1 MTFHERATSADHLCY
16 FCLTF
21 AFILLPR
28 LFLQPFDHL
37 LENNL
42 PLGSLVCIL
51 SCGFV
56 TFLIV
61 SPWSGKVLDC
71 IDF

>member
-1 MTFHERATSADHLCY
+1 MTFHERATSADPLCH

-21 AFILLPR
+21 AFILLSC
-28 LFLQPFDHL
+28 LFLQPCDHL

-51 SCGFV
+51 SSDFV

-71 IDF
+71 INS